1 MNRTYRN
8 RLMLM
13 TDNKYTELWDEVKK
27 YLTLQIDYAKLT
39 AVEKLVVLLSAIAL
53 ATVLMI
59 LGACVLFYLSFAI
72 VYMLVD
78 VIGCVWG
85 AYLIVSGLFV
95 VHAIVVFAL
104 RKQLILDPVA
114 KFFTKL
120 FLTHK

>member
-13 TDNKYTELWDEVKK
+13 TDNKYTELWEEVKK

-95 VHAIVVFAL
+95 VLAIVVFAL

-114 KFFTKL
+114 KFLTKL

>member
-95 VHAIVVFAL
+95 VLAIVVFAL

>member
-59 LGACVLFYLSFAI
+59 LGACVMFYLSFAI

-78 VIGCVWG
+78 AIGCVWG

-95 VHAIVVFAL
+95 VLAIVVFAL

-114 KFFTKL
+114 KFLTKL